1 MELNS
6 AEEGKE
12 EMEEMRVCFTD
23 EKQRLQVMETVSKPQ
38 NENQWLNIKI
48 KWEKEGAKIR
58 KRITKRLEKK
68 LIIAESEV
76 RLN

>member
-38 NENQWLNIKI
+38 NENQRLNIKI

-58 KRITKRLEKK
+58 KRITKRLE
-68 LIIAESEV
+68 
-76 RLN
+76 